1 MILSRIKQCVIQINL
16 LCMIFLQTVV
26 NCEKLNARISLK
38 VQGIGFHR
46 DLTYQIHF
54 NHFIEGCNVALY
66 LQLSSALYLNVN
78 EVAHLRKLGMVS

>member
-1 MILSRIKQCVIQINL
+1 MILSRIKQRVVQINL
-16 LCMIFLQTVV
+16 FCMIFLQTVT